1 MNSLECKQF
10 LGATLVQQS
19 QNLTR
24 FVWRRYFTRNMF
36 NRSVYTK
43 WLCLQGIIRQNKNF
57 YKRKKGDG
65 IVGAWLITN
74 NLLNLWKHSLM
85 VGSFCAHRL
94 VGKNHIYA
102 DSWTLEAFMF
112 NQEHGFQD
120 LIVTNDL
127 QIPFSVSFLFFSFR
141 FTSSLG

>member
-94 VGKNHIYA
+94 VGKKPYLCWFVDTRSFYVQSRTWI
-102 DSWTLEAFMF
+102 S
-112 NQEHGFQD
+112 GFD
-120 LIVTNDL
+120 CDKWPANSLL
-127 QIPFSVSFLFFSFR
+127 CFFSFLFFSFY
-141 FTSSLG
+141 